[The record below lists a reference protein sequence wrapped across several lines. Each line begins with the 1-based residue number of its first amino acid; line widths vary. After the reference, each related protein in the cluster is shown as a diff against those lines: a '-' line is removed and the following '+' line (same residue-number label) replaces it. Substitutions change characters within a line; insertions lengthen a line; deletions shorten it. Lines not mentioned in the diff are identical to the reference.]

1 MDLSG
6 LITISVKWLNDEPIT
21 VAKAIQLAGFLSAQ
35 VNKVKNLSSSEK
47 ELICRAVEGVVDQKV
62 SNEAEKKVL
71 LDTLKMIL
79 PHTLDLAVDAAKGQ
93 LDLKVK
99 EWASALKKL
108 DMKDAKK
115 AWLWCCSSIISVAVS
130 QNVISSSVAKTA
142 MDAVEKVEAL
152 NPEDVKVA
160 IESAA
165 AGVGMKEVVVA
176 AQNSLSE
183 QVKETLESVSDSMVT
198 LSEQVSSEE
207 SVSEESVSEKPA
219 SQVVETSSLSVPVE
233 ESVPSIE
240 PVPAPPTTPV
250 PSESQ

>member
-47 ELICRAVEGVVDQKV
+47 ELICRAVEGVVEQKV
-62 SNEAEKKVL
+62 TDEAEKKVL

-108 DMKDAKK
+108 DVKDVKK
-115 AWLWCCSSIISVAVS
+115 AWTWCCSSVISVAVS

-142 MDAVEKVEAL
+142 MDMVEKVEAL
-152 NPEDVKVA
+152 NHEEVKVA

-165 AGVGMKEVVVA
+165 AGVGMKDAVVA
-176 AQNSLSE
+176 AEKSLSD
-183 QVKETLESVSDSMVT
+183 QVQETLESVSVSMVT
-198 LSEQVSSEE
+198 LSEQISSEGE
-207 SVSEESVSEKPA
+207 SSEKESSEKPA
-219 SQVVETSSLSVPVE
+219 SQVVETSSVTVIAE
-233 ESVPSIE
+233 ESGPSIE